1 MPIYFAQQIDVK
13 RRRVHDAFSAVRSTF
28 CLVDCP
34 NFCSVAYAADKDI
47 VDTATGAGNFTTL
60 VKLLGTA
67 NLTATLNPYTVF
79 APDDAAFSKLAPGAM
94 KDLTADKK
102 KLSSVLLY
110 HVVKGNWSAKQVAKE
125 DKEHSLQGSYLSVHT
140 NGTNTMIDDANV
152 TKGDIKCSNGVIHVI
167 DRVLMP
173 QSPAE

>member
-1 MPIYFAQQIDVK
+1 MTRLSQFAVLFASLT
-13 RRRVHDAFSAVRSTF
+13 VT
-28 CLVDCP
+28 

-67 NLTATLNPYTVF
+67 NLTATLKEKGPYTVF